1 MKTPVKKLGIV
12 IQARMNSTRLPG
24 KVLMDFCG
32 KPMLF
37 FQINLLEKYNLQAE
51 IVVAT
56 SHNPLDDKIVF
67 FCKEHGIKYVRGSE
81 DNVFERFQRAT
92 ENFNFAHIVRLT
104 GDNPLTNYRVIK
116 ACLEKHI
123 KNKPDLTSTREILPD
138 HTVVRFVPK
147 GNSVDVI
154 NCRTLVSID
163 SNCLSSFQKE
173 HVIPVFFNGKYR
185 VSYVKINIPE
195 ATSFSIDN
203 QNDFERVSQY
213 AQSCLAQGTLLQE
226 LDLETIDS

>member
-1 MKTPVKKLGIV
+1 
-12 IQARMNSTRLPG
+12 
-24 KVLMDFCG
+24 MDFCG
-32 KPMLF
+32 KPMLL

-56 SHNPLDDKIVF
+56 SYNPLDDKIVS

-81 DNVFERFQRAT
+81 DNVFERFQLAA
-92 ENFNFAHIVRLT
+92 EKFKIDHIVRLT
-104 GDNPLTNYRVIK
+104 GDNPLTNYSVIK

-123 KNKPDLTSTREILPD
+123 TSQPDLTSTRKVLSD
-138 HTVVRFVPK
+138 HTVVRFAPK

-154 NCRTLVSID
+154 DCRTLLSID

-173 HVIPVFFNGKYR
+173 HVIPVFFNGRYR

-195 ATSFSIDN
+195 AMSFSIDN

-213 AQSCLAQGTLLQE
+213 AQSCLEKGTLLQE
-226 LDLETIDS
+226 LDS

>member
-1 MKTPVKKLGIV
+1 
-12 IQARMNSTRLPG
+12 
-24 KVLMDFCG
+24 MDFCG
-32 KPMLF
+32 KPMLL

-56 SHNPLDDKIVF
+56 SYNPLDDKIVS

-81 DNVFERFQRAT
+81 DNVFERFQLAA
-92 ENFNFAHIVRLT
+92 EKFKIDHIVRLT
-104 GDNPLTNYRVIK
+104 GDNPLTNYSVIK

-123 KNKPDLTSTREILPD
+123 TSQPDLTSTRKVLSD
-138 HTVVRFVPK
+138 HTVVRFAPK

-154 NCRTLVSID
+154 DCRTLLSID

-173 HVIPVFFNGKYR
+173 HVIPVFFNGRYR

-195 ATSFSIDN
+195 AMSFSIDD
-203 QNDFERVSQY
+203 QNDLERVSQY
-213 AQSCLAQGTLLQE
+213 AQSCLEKGTLLQE

>member
-1 MKTPVKKLGIV
+1 
-12 IQARMNSTRLPG
+12 
-24 KVLMDFCG
+24 MDFCG
-32 KPMLF
+32 KPMLL
-37 FQINLLEKYNLQAE
+37 FQINLLEKYNLHTE

-56 SHNPLDDKIVF
+56 SHNPLDDRIVS

-81 DNVFERFQRAT
+81 DNVFERFQRAA
-92 ENFNFAHIVRLT
+92 ENFNFDHIVRLT

-123 KNKPDLTSTREILPD
+123 TSQPDLTSTRKVLSD
-138 HTVVRFVPK
+138 HTVVRFAPK

-154 NCRTLVSID
+154 DCRTLLSID
-163 SNCLSSFQKE
+163 SNCLNSFQKE

-195 ATSFSIDN
+195 AMSFSIDD
-203 QNDFERVSQY
+203 QNDLERVSQY
-213 AQSCLAQGTLLQE
+213 AQSCLEQETLLQE